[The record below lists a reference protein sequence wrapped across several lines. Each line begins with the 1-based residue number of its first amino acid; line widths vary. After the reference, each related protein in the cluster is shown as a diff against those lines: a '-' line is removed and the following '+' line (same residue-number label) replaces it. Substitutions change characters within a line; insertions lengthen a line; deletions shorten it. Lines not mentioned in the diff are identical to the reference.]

1 MRASCS
7 SSRER
12 APTTR
17 KIARV
22 SETGLE
28 GTVFQ
33 RLSIDAGCRC
43 FLFGCSAIVESAN
56 LSSLEPVI
64 PQYERSGIQVCR
76 SSSGSISR
84 ANRQPPI
91 APRAARLMV
100 PFGILTWGQLA
111 HYTHSILVSKE
122 EI

>member
-12 APTTR
+12 APTTQ

-33 RLSIDAGCRC
+33 RLSIDAGWRC
-43 FLFGCSAIVESAN
+43 LLFGCGAIVERAN
-56 LSSLEPVI
+56 LFSHESVI
-64 PQYERSGIQVCR
+64 SQYERSGRQVVRFEFWLHLAGQSATSDR
-76 SSSGSISR
+76 SPISPVHG
-84 ANRQPPI
+84 AIWNLDVGT
-91 APRAARLMV
+91 ARTL
-100 PFGILTWGQLA
+100 
-111 HYTHSILVSKE
+111 H
-122 EI
+122 

>member
-12 APTTR
+12 APTTQ

-43 FLFGCSAIVESAN
+43 SLFGCSAIVERAN
-56 LSSLEPVI
+56 LFSREPVI
-64 PQYERSGIQVCR
+64 PQYERSRIQVVLFEFWLHLADQSATSDR
-76 SSSGSISR
+76 F
-84 ANRQPPI
+84 
-91 APRAARLMV
+91 PRCPAHGAIWNLDVGTARTL
-100 PFGILTWGQLA
+100 
-111 HYTHSILVSKE
+111 H
-122 EI
+122 

>member
-17 KIARV
+17 KIARI

-33 RLSIDAGCRC
+33 RLSIAAGCRC
-43 FLFGCSAIVESAN
+43 LLFGCSAIVERAN
-56 LSSLEPVI
+56 LFSHEPVI
-64 PQYERSGIQVCR
+64 PQYERSGIQVVPFELWLHLAGQ
-76 SSSGSISR
+76 SATSDASL
-84 ANRQPPI
+84 
-91 APRAARLMV
+91 AARLMV
-100 PFGILTWGQLA
+100 PFGILTWGHLA
-111 HYTHSILVSKE
+111 HYTNAILVSKE
-122 EI
+122 EF